1 MSQIVTMPQLGE
13 TVTEGTIL
21 RWLVQ
26 VGDEVKEDDPIL
38 EISTDKVDTEVP
50 SPFNGTVT
58 SLLVEEGET
67 VEVGVS
73 LLELN
78 GGKPETEEISSRE
91 DQEEDN
97 KKENVQELTPKVDE
111 DQNINITKISNK
123 DQNLKLS
130 PVVRKLASEN
140 NINLEKVTGSGKDGR
155 ITRQDI
161 EKIISSDQ
169 KDVSTENISDKPL
182 KEIKQEVVPEESSN
196 NISRLRKRIAEN
208 MIMSKQTSAHVMTS
222 VEIDF
227 ENIEIVRSKH
237 KAKFKKENGFA
248 LTYLP
253 FISIAT
259 ISALREYSVVNSSF
273 DLENG
278 IHEIHNHINLGIAVD
293 LNQEGLLVGNLQ
305 EADSFNLKGIARK
318 ISETS
323 KLLRSGKYGLN
334 DVSGTTFTIS
344 NNGSFNSFLTSPI
357 INQPNV
363 AILSTESVKKRPVVV
378 QAQDGSD
385 SIAIRHTGILSIT
398 WDHRV
403 FDGSVAL
410 LFLNF
415 IKDRRKYSFEG
426 LVMISVLINSDYSID
441 KNIQLSLI
449 GLPNEQLNSIKE
461 EFKNEFVKNFTKLNN
476 DQKSSDQNV
485 TEIIRKS
492 LKFVLKNI
500 LQKKPEIQIHLI
512 RK

>member
-1 MSQIVTMPQLGE
+1 MTMPQLGE

-91 DQEEDN
+91 AQEEDN
-97 KKENVQELTPKVDE
+97 KKENVQELTHKVDE
-111 DQNINITKISNK
+111 EQNINITKISNK

-140 NINLEKVTGSGKDGR
+140 NINLENVTGSGKDGR

-237 KAKFKKENGFA
+237 KAKFKEENGFA

-344 NNGSFNSFLTSPI
+344 NNGSFNSFITSPI

-415 IKDRRKYSFEG
+415 IKDRLESTDWSQE
-426 LVMISVLINSDYSID
+426 LD
-441 KNIQLSLI
+441 
-449 GLPNEQLNSIKE
+449 
-461 EFKNEFVKNFTKLNN
+461 
-476 DQKSSDQNV
+476 
-485 TEIIRKS
+485 
-492 LKFVLKNI
+492 
-500 LQKKPEIQIHLI
+500 
-512 RK
+512 

>member
-1 MSQIVTMPQLGE
+1 MTMPQLGE

-91 DQEEDN
+91 EQKEDN
-97 KKENVQELTPKVDE
+97 KKENVQEFTPKVDE
-111 DQNINITKISNK
+111 ELQKASNITKISNK

-415 IKDRRKYSFEG
+415 IKDRLENTDWSQE
-426 LVMISVLINSDYSID
+426 LD
-441 KNIQLSLI
+441 
-449 GLPNEQLNSIKE
+449 
-461 EFKNEFVKNFTKLNN
+461 
-476 DQKSSDQNV
+476 
-485 TEIIRKS
+485 
-492 LKFVLKNI
+492 
-500 LQKKPEIQIHLI
+500 
-512 RK
+512 

>member
-21 RWLVQ
+21 RWLVK

-50 SPFNGTVT
+50 SPFNGTVS

-67 VEVGVS
+67 VEVGAS
-73 LLELN
+73 LLELDGDKTKTN
-78 GGKPETEEISSRE
+78 DTPPKEEPKK
-91 DQEEDN
+91 DN
-97 KKENVQELTPKVDE
+97 IQDPNPDVDEVQNPNIVKTPKE
-111 DQNINITKISNK
+111 K
-123 DQNLKLS
+123 QNLKLS
-130 PVVRKLASEN
+130 PVVRKLAVEH
-140 NINLEKVTGSGKDGR
+140 NIDLEKVQGTGKNGR
-155 ITRQDI
+155 IKRQDI
-161 EKIISSDQ
+161 EKIISSGQ
-169 KDVSTENISDKPL
+169 GVISTEKIAEQLPQE
-182 KEIKQEVVPEESSN
+182 KEKETLTKESSN

-208 MIMSKQTSAHVMTS
+208 MVMSKQTSAHVMTS
-222 VEIDF
+222 IEVDF
-227 ENIEIVRSKH
+227 ENIEIVRAKN
-237 KAKFKKENGFA
+237 KAKFKEENGFS

-253 FISIAT
+253 FISLAT

-293 LNQEGLLVGNLQ
+293 LNQEGLLVGTLQ

-323 KLLRSGKYGLN
+323 KLLRDGKYGLD
-334 DVSGTTFTIS
+334 DVSGSTFTIS

-415 IKDRRKYSFEG
+415 IKERLENTDWSQE
-426 LVMISVLINSDYSID
+426 LD
-441 KNIQLSLI
+441 
-449 GLPNEQLNSIKE
+449 
-461 EFKNEFVKNFTKLNN
+461 
-476 DQKSSDQNV
+476 
-485 TEIIRKS
+485 
-492 LKFVLKNI
+492 
-500 LQKKPEIQIHLI
+500 
-512 RK
+512 

>member
-91 DQEEDN
+91 EQEEDN
-97 KKENVQELTPKVDE
+97 KKENVQEFTPKVDE
-111 DQNINITKISNK
+111 ELQKALNITKISNK

-169 KDVSTENISDKPL
+169 KNVSTENISEKPL
-182 KEIKQEVVPEESSN
+182 KAIKQEVVPEESSN

-222 VEIDF
+222 IEIDF

-237 KAKFKKENGFA
+237 KAKFKEENGFA

-259 ISALREYSVVNSSF
+259 ISALREYAVVNSSF

-415 IKDRRKYSFEG
+415 IKDRLENTDWSQE
-426 LVMISVLINSDYSID
+426 L
-441 KNIQLSLI
+441 
-449 GLPNEQLNSIKE
+449 E
-461 EFKNEFVKNFTKLNN
+461 
-476 DQKSSDQNV
+476 
-485 TEIIRKS
+485 
-492 LKFVLKNI
+492 
-500 LQKKPEIQIHLI
+500 
-512 RK
+512 